1 MTVVPLKKP
10 DAEASATGT
19 SQEAPESG
27 PYARSARERAG
38 AHALGQADATPEAG
52 PDVVDEAVADDSDV
66 GRGPGLLDRGVAFW
80 TPPEIWSEA
89 RPSLA
94 QVAAYAWRGSWT
106 GEDTASRQLGRIY
119 AALVSIPAH
128 AVAYVLLWLIER
140 PARFTVTALLA
151 FLIFLSVIV

>member
-10 DAEASATGT
+10 GAEASATGT
-19 SQEAPESG
+19 SEEAPESG
-27 PYARSARERAG
+27 PYARSARERAR
-38 AHALGQADATPEAG
+38 AHALGEADATPRAAPG
-52 PDVVDEAVADDSDV
+52 VVDEIDPDDSD
-66 GRGPGLLDRGVAFW
+66 LDRGPSVLDRTVAFW
-80 TPPEIWSEA
+80 TPPEIWSQP

-106 GEDTASRQLGRIY
+106 GEDTATRQFGRIY

-140 PARFTVTALLA
+140 PARFAVTALLA